1 MSHLIFFVL
10 IFSVH
15 CKEEKEKGE
24 GKGIGAGQERREGVA
39 GKSLEGKNRSGLEG
53 LRKYCINRLGL
64 LNV

>member
-1 MSHLIFFVL
+1 MCIARRRR
-10 IFSVH
+10 
-15 CKEEKEKGE
+15 KR
-24 GKGIGAGQERREGVA
+24 GKAGQERREGGA